1 MSYAL
6 RSHAVAALHG
16 EITVP
21 GDKSISHRG
30 LILGGLA
37 TGVSHVTG
45 LLEGEDVLATAAA
58 MRALGAAVE
67 RLADGRWR
75 VTGNGLGALAEPDD
89 VLNFG
94 NSGTA
99 TRLLMGA
106 IAGHPITAVMTGD
119 ASLRGRPMRRVIDP
133 LAEMGARFTG
143 RDGGR
148 LPLAVTGAAAPLPL
162 TYTLPVASA
171 QVKSAILLA
180 GLNTPGDTTV
190 IEPHAT
196 RDHTETMLRAMGAE
210 ISVVDHDD
218 GSRHITLRGQPELR
232 ATDFTV
238 PGDPSSAAFPAV
250 AALITEGSEIVL
262 KNIGT
267 NPLRFGLFET
277 LIEMGGDIRQENARV
292 IGGEP
297 IADLRVRAS
306 TLRAIEVPA
315 ARAPS
320 MIDEY
325 PILAVAAARAEG
337 RTVMR
342 GLAELR
348 VKESDRLTAT
358 ARGLRAIG
366 TQVEETADSL
376 AVAGAGNLPGGAT
389 IAANL
394 DHRMA
399 MAFLVAG
406 MATAMPVDIDD
417 ARTIDTS
424 FPGFMALMN
433 GLGARLETVDAATA
447 P

>member
-1 MSYAL
+1 
-6 RSHAVAALHG
+6 
-16 EITVP
+16 
-21 GDKSISHRG
+21 
-30 LILGGLA
+30 
-37 TGVSHVTG
+37 
-45 LLEGEDVLATAAA
+45 
-58 MRALGAAVE
+58 
-67 RLADGRWR
+67 
-75 VTGNGLGALAEPDD
+75 
-89 VLNFG
+89 
-94 NSGTA
+94 
-99 TRLLMGA
+99 
-106 IAGHPITAVMTGD
+106 
-119 ASLRGRPMRRVIDP
+119 
-133 LAEMGARFTG
+133 EMGARFTG

-148 LPLAVTGAAAPLPL
+148 LPLAVTGATAPLPL

-196 RDHTETMLRAMGAE
+196 RDHTETMLRAMGAD
-210 ISVVDHDD
+210 ISVVDHND

-292 IGGEP
+292 VGGEP

>member
-1 MSYAL
+1 
-6 RSHAVAALHG
+6 
-16 EITVP
+16 
-21 GDKSISHRG
+21 
-30 LILGGLA
+30 
-37 TGVSHVTG
+37 
-45 LLEGEDVLATAAA
+45 
-58 MRALGAAVE
+58 
-67 RLADGRWR
+67 
-75 VTGNGLGALAEPDD
+75 
-89 VLNFG
+89 
-94 NSGTA
+94 
-99 TRLLMGA
+99 
-106 IAGHPITAVMTGD
+106 
-119 ASLRGRPMRRVIDP
+119 
-133 LAEMGARFTG
+133 
-143 RDGGR
+143 
-148 LPLAVTGAAAPLPL
+148 
-162 TYTLPVASA
+162 
-171 QVKSAILLA
+171 
-180 GLNTPGDTTV
+180 
-190 IEPHAT
+190 AT

-218 GSRHITLRGQPELR
+218 GSRHIILRGQPELR

-399 MAFLVAG
+399 MAFLIAG

>member
-1 MSYAL
+1 
-6 RSHAVAALHG
+6 
-16 EITVP
+16 
-21 GDKSISHRG
+21 
-30 LILGGLA
+30 
-37 TGVSHVTG
+37 
-45 LLEGEDVLATAAA
+45 ATAAA
-58 MRALGAAVE
+58 MRALGATVE
-67 RLADGRWR
+67 RVADGRWR

-99 TRLLMGA
+99 ARLLMGA
-106 IAGHPITAVMTGD
+106 IASHPITAVMTGD

-133 LAEMGARFTG
+133 LAEMGARFTS

-196 RDHTETMLRAMGAE
+196 RDHTETMLRPMGAE
-210 ISVVDHDD
+210 ISVEDHNN

-277 LIEMGGDIRQENARV
+277 LIEMGGDIRRENARV

-297 IADLRVRAS
+297 IADLRVRTSA
-306 TLRAIEVPA
+306 LRAIEVPA

-417 ARTIDTS
+417 ARTIDSS
-424 FPGFMALMN
+424 FPGFMTLMN
-433 GLGARLETVDAATA
+433 GLGARLEMVDEASA

>member
-1 MSYAL
+1 MLASVRRDTEHSLSGASEP
-6 RSHAVAALHG
+6 RS
-16 EITVP
+16 
-21 GDKSISHRG
+21 
-30 LILGGLA
+30 
-37 TGVSHVTG
+37 
-45 LLEGEDVLATAAA
+45 
-58 MRALGAAVE
+58 ALGAAVE

-99 TRLLMGA
+99 ARLLMGA

-119 ASLRGRPMRRVIDP
+119 VSLRGRPMRRVIDP

-277 LIEMGGDIRQENARV
+277 LIEMGGDICQENARV

-406 MATAMPVDIDD
+406 VATAMPVDIDD

>member
-1 MSYAL
+1 
-6 RSHAVAALHG
+6 
-16 EITVP
+16 
-21 GDKSISHRG
+21 
-30 LILGGLA
+30 
-37 TGVSHVTG
+37 
-45 LLEGEDVLATAAA
+45 
-58 MRALGAAVE
+58 
-67 RLADGRWR
+67 ADGRWR

-99 TRLLMGA
+99 ARLLMGA

-366 TQVEETADSL
+366 AQVEETADSL